1 MGTGRLGVALVGL
14 SALGAAACAGILGID
29 DRQLDTQ
36 LEGGS
41 SSGGGGDGGGGDDGG
56 SCADPCPMAMGL
68 NHPFEMVADESNV
81 YWTEFGDDENAT
93 NGSVKSCPTTGC
105 GAGPLVYAVLQA
117 NPRGIAVDANN
128 VYWGTALSQSVNGA
142 IWSCPIAGCPGSGP
156 KKVVTANVPYQVSVD
171 ALYVYWADNFD
182 DSVNRALKGGGP
194 LIVLN
199 DGGGNNALTNGQG
212 CVVDATSIYVTDY
225 DYDLYRLPL
234 AGGSLVP
241 MYGQTMG
248 NIGPAAVTL
257 DATHVYLGVEGSIL
271 QEPKTATSASAAQA
285 IVNNVPDPDGLQVD
299 PSSGDLYWSDW
310 GSGTGTDGTVGKVP
324 TNGGTATVMHQSL
337 VTPEAIAV
345 NGTYVFWLS
354 NGTVPAGSMS
364 GATTSGTGMLYRSA
378 K

>member
-1 MGTGRLGVALVGL
+1 MGTGRLGVALVGV
-14 SALGAAACAGILGID
+14 AAFGAAACARILGIE
-29 DRQLDTQ
+29 DRQLDTE

-41 SSGGGGDGGGGDDGG
+41 SSGGDGMGGDDGG
-56 SCADPCPMAMGL
+56 SCADPCPMAMNL
-68 NHPFEMVADESNV
+68 NHPFMMAADETNV

-93 NGSVKSCPTTGC
+93 NGSVKSCPIAGC
-105 GAGPLVYAVLQA
+105 GSGPLVYAVLQA

-142 IWSCPIAGCPGSGP
+142 IWSCPIAGCPNGKP
-156 KKVVTANVPYQVSVD
+156 KMVATANVPFQLSLD

-194 LIVLN
+194 TLVLN
-199 DGGGNNALTNGQG
+199 NGQGNNALTNGQG
-212 CVVDATSIYVTDY
+212 CVVDATNVYVSDFDY
-225 DYDLYRLPL
+225 NLFRLPL

-241 MYGQTMG
+241 MYAQSMG
-248 NIGPAAVTL
+248 LDGPAALVL
-257 DATHVYLGVEGSIL
+257 DATNVYLGVQGSIL
-271 QEPKTATSASAAQA
+271 QEAKTATSAGSAHA
-285 IVNNVPDPDGLQVD
+285 IVENVPDPNSLQID
-299 PSSGDLYWSDW
+299 TSSGNLYWSDW

-324 TNGGTATVMHQSL
+324 TAGGMFTVLHQSL

-354 NGTVPAGSMS
+354 NGTIPAGSMT